1 MIKGILIGVLLV
13 VVLVGYGVLDTST
26 IAGAGEQVKNVVDH
40 GISLIND
47 ALGREDIAYN
57 NF

>member
-1 MIKGILIGVLLV
+1 M
-13 VVLVGYGVLDTST
+13 LVGYGVLDTST

-57 NF
+57 NL